1 MAVDALWLVAGLGNP
16 GSEYADTRH
25 NIGFLVADELARRWK
40 AGRWRSKFGGEL
52 TTANLPGAMTVHLLK
67 PMEFMNVSGQSLQR
81 TAAFYKIEPAQVIAI
96 HDELDLPFG
105 VKRVKVGGGHGGHNG
120 LRSIHG
126 TIGEGFIRVRCG
138 VGKPEGSVGQ
148 RERVTGHV
156 LGPFSKTE
164 QKELPFL
171 VGEAADAVELILK
184 DGPIRAMNQ
193 VNTDKPR

>member
-1 MAVDALWLVAGLGNP
+1 MDGVWLVAGLGNP

-40 AGRWRSKFGGEL
+40 AGSWKSKFGGEL
-52 TTANLPGAMTVHLLK
+52 VQIDLAGQPVQLLK
-67 PMEFMNVSGQSLQR
+67 PMEYMNVSGQSVQR
-81 TAAFYKIEPAQVIAI
+81 TAAFYKVELERIIVI

-120 LRSIHG
+120 LRSISG
-126 TIGEGFIRVRCG
+126 ALGEGYLRVRCG
-138 VGKPEGSVGQ
+138 VGKPEGANK
-148 RERVTGHV
+148 ERVTGHV
-156 LGPFSKTE
+156 LGGFSKSE

-184 DGPIRAMNQ
+184 VGPIRAMNQ